1 MKLRVSRR
9 SLVSGLGIAAVLSA
23 AATVA
28 RAQVTAP
35 APAPVVPRP
44 ATPAPQQAQP
54 PSQPAQ
60 QTAPVTA
67 APTEADRA
75 DIARV
80 EEYLNS
86 IRTMRARFIQL
97 SQSGGRAQGTFYLS
111 RPGRLRLEYDPP
123 VPTILIANGGMLQH
137 YDSQLRQPQ
146 FIPLD
151 STPATYLVRDQL
163 RLEGDITVVGV
174 GRAQNRLDVTIVKTR
189 DPREGRI
196 TFTFQTQPMQL
207 VNWIVQ
213 DSQGRTT
220 RVVLNEVQA
229 GMPLDNALFRH
240 ITDVGQV
247 PPGR

>member
-1 MKLRVSRR
+1 MKLCVSRR
-9 SLVSGLGIAAVLSA
+9 SLLGGLGTA
-23 AATVA
+23 AALAAIAPGVQ
-28 RAQVTAP
+28 AQVTAP

-44 ATPAPQQAQP
+44 ATPQQPAPQAQP
-54 PSQPAQ
+54 APQPAPTTAV
-60 QTAPVTA
+60 QTD
-67 APTEADRA
+67 ADRA

-86 IRTMRARFIQL
+86 IRTLRARFIQL
-97 SQSGGRAQGTFYLS
+97 TQTGGRSQGTFYLS

-163 RLEGDITVVGV
+163 RLAGDIAVVSV
-174 GRAQNRLDVTIVKTR
+174 GRAANRLDVTIVKTR

-196 TFTFQTQPMQL
+196 TFTFQTQPFQL

-213 DSQGRTT
+213 DSQGRST
-220 RVVLNEVQA
+220 RVVLNEVQV

-247 PPGR
+247 PQR